1 MEEQRRAVQRMQ
13 DYIQGHPDE
22 AITLS
27 DLARVSCFSPWHAH
41 RLFTALTG
49 RTPADYIRR
58 LRLSRSALRLRDE
71 AIRITDAALDAGFD
85 SVEGYQRAFLRTF
98 GCNPGDYARHPV
110 PIGLFIPYGV
120 QFQTPRKET
129 AMSNFKPIYLQ
140 LIQRPARA
148 LLFKRGVKADHYFAY
163 CEEVGCDVWG
173 LLSSVESLCG
183 EPTGLWL
190 PPALVRP
197 GTSTYVQGVEIGLEE
212 VVDVP
217 AGFDLLPLPAALYL
231 RFQGPPFEEADYE
244 TAIQEVWAAIERYDP
259 AAIGYA
265 WDETQPRMQLEP
277 VGARGYIELRPVR
290 PLAGKDR

>member
-1 MEEQRRAVQRMQ
+1 
-13 DYIQGHPDE
+13 
-22 AITLS
+22 
-27 DLARVSCFSPWHAH
+27 
-41 RLFTALTG
+41 
-49 RTPADYIRR
+49 
-58 LRLSRSALRLRDE
+58 
-71 AIRITDAALDAGFD
+71 
-85 SVEGYQRAFLRTF
+85 
-98 GCNPGDYARHPV
+98 
-110 PIGLFIPYGV
+110 
-120 QFQTPRKET
+120 
-129 AMSNFKPIYLQ
+129 MSNFKPIYLQ

-148 LLFKRGVKADHYFAY
+148 LLLKRGVKADHYFAY

-183 EPTGLWL
+183 EPIGLWL

-231 RFQGPPFEEADYE
+231 RFQAPPFEEADYE

-265 WDETQPRMQLEP
+265 WDETQPRIQLEP

>member
-1 MEEQRRAVQRMQ
+1 M
-13 DYIQGHPDE
+13 
-22 AITLS
+22 
-27 DLARVSCFSPWHAH
+27 C
-41 RLFTALTG
+41 
-49 RTPADYIRR
+49 IRD
-58 LRLSRSALRLRDE
+58 S
-71 AIRITDAALDAGFD
+71 

-190 PPALVRP
+190 PPALVL
-197 GTSTYVQGVEIGLEE
+197 SLIH
-212 VVDVP
+212 
-217 AGFDLLPLPAALYL
+217 
-231 RFQGPPFEEADYE
+231 
-244 TAIQEVWAAIERYDP
+244 I
-259 AAIGYA
+259 
-265 WDETQPRMQLEP
+265 
-277 VGARGYIELRPVR
+277 
-290 PLAGKDR
+290 